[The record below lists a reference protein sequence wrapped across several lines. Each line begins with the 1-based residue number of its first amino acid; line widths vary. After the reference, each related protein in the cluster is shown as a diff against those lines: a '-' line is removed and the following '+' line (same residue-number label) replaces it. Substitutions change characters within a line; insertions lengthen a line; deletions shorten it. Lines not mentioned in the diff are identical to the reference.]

1 MMLRPHRKAQ
11 GQRITRAPFDEHSAA
26 AIYHVLQRQF
36 AHWRK
41 RLLHNLHNEWAKR
54 DIAKAADD
62 GALWMWVDD
71 LIDDAIDQPS
81 DTTMRDVASA
91 MSQAHSGAANHV
103 VRQIDVT
110 DPLAISRRSATEA
123 TNFAARRAAEMIGQV
138 SDTTRRVLRK
148 EITDAVGLHQGVD
161 LLADHIADTGLFS
174 DARAEMIART
184 EISMAENEG
193 TLEAGR
199 QAKAAG
205 VPLRKQWV
213 LADNPCP
220 LCQEAAALGVID
232 LDRDFGAAGSS
243 PPPLHPNCMCAIDL
257 VALDEEARK
266 RASEADMSNDDDDDD
281 TANGGNGDRHA
292 VDVLADLLVEAG
304 SPDGPVDRQTVLQW
318 LLHSRRGQALVTRM
332 ARHRKRASNRKD
344 SGMTRTETLCRIV
357 KQAGG
362 LGQLCQ
368 KIVKRGT
375 ADVTEAELTGM
386 ITAAA
391 KHEYPQLDDA
401 QAFTR
406 LYASPNGEVLRRALA
421 VAKAMP
427 SPPVVGGDDA
437 TDVDDPAKALA
448 QLKEMVA
455 ELRRHA
461 RNLSESAAWDRV
473 MRERPSLAKRAFAA

>member
-1 MMLRPHRKAQ
+1 MLRPHRKAQ

-266 RASEADMSNDDDDDD
+266 RASEADMSNDDDDD